1 MAHDRCPV
9 CERPRG
15 ALVACGCG
23 YDFETGSATVALGRL
38 RERQQ
43 EARRKR
49 LAAFLLLLPLLATP
63 ASLISSSFVLG
74 TVLLLVIVGCAVT
87 AGARIR
93 KLDAELE
100 TVERQ
105 LDVARTIGQLPA
117 ARLVP

>member
-1 MAHDRCPV
+1 V
-9 CERPRG
+9 
-15 ALVACGCG
+15 CG

-38 RERQQ
+38 LECRH

-49 LAAFLLLLPLLATP
+49 LGAFLLLLPLLATP
-63 ASLISSSFVLG
+63 ACLISASFVFG
-74 TVLLLVIVGCAVT
+74 TLLLLVIVGCAVI

-105 LDVARTIGQLPA
+105 LDVARTIGQLPT